1 MNYLIMNK
9 YLNLIFAV
17 TAVSLTGCAQMVP
30 AQATKL
36 NTGNYMIQTTSN
48 MFGSNRSMEDKVN
61 KKAELVCEGKG
72 FSEVGNNLQIHN
84 QTMYTAQ
91 VVTTGSFKVLNKIIK
106 CN

>member
-1 MNYLIMNK
+1 MNYVIMNK

-17 TAVSLTGCAQMVP
+17 TTVSLTGCAQMVP

-48 MFGSNRSMEDKVN
+48 IFGSNQAMEDKVN

-72 FSEVGNNLQIHN
+72 FSEVGNNLQTHS
-84 QTMYTAQ
+84 QTIYMSQ
-91 VVTTGSFKVLNKIIK
+91 VVTTGSFKVLNKTIK